1 MSRIKNIKKASWVG
15 VAGNAVLSFLK
26 IVIGFLS
33 GSLAVVGDGIDSAT
47 DILTSLLTLW
57 VARIIE
63 KPPDARHP
71 YGHGRAETIATR
83 IVSFI
88 IFYAGLQL
96 GISSVQSIISG
107 TESSLPSSLA
117 VYVTVLS
124 IGAKLFLAY
133 YKFKVGK
140 KEKSSMLIADSKN
153 MRNDVVLSVTVLAG
167 LFLAYLLNFP
177 VLDKYVALAV
187 SVWIIK
193 VAIEIFFEENTELME
208 GVPETDTYGEIFDAV
223 QNVKGAHN
231 PHRTRIRKIGT
242 FIVIDLDIEVDG
254 KITVS
259 EGHEIA
265 KTVEEEIKRV
275 VDNVYDVLIHVEP
288 LGNVEKDEKYGVSCN
303 DN

>member
-1 MSRIKNIKKASWVG
+1 MSRVKNIKKASWVG
-15 VAGNAVLSFLK
+15 VVGNAILSFLK

-63 KPPDARHP
+63 KPPDAMHP

-96 GISSVQSIISG
+96 GLSSVQSILSG
-107 TESSLPSSLA
+107 TESVLPSTLA
-117 VYVTVLS
+117 IYVTVLS
-124 IGAKLFLAY
+124 IAAKLFLAY

-153 MRNDVVLSVTVLAG
+153 MRNDVVLSIAVLAG
-167 LFLAYLLNFP
+167 LFLAHLLNFP

-187 SVWIIK
+187 SAWIIK
-193 VAIEIFFEENTELME
+193 VAVEIFFDENTELME
-208 GVPETDTYGEIFDAV
+208 GVAETDTYNEIFNAV
-223 QNVKGAHN
+223 RNVKGAQN
-231 PHRTRIRKIGT
+231 PHRARIRKIGN

-254 KITVS
+254 SFTVS
-259 EGHEIA
+259 EGHAIA
-265 KTVEEEIKRV
+265 KTVEAEIKKD

-288 LGNVEKDEKYGVSCN
+288 LGNVEKDEKYGVSYN
-303 DN
+303 DH

>member
-1 MSRIKNIKKASWVG
+1 LSRIKNIKKASWVG